1 MVSLVYVMY
10 VEKRNTWL
18 HAMCMVAVFSAY
30 IVDVE
35 RKRSA
40 ARGDG
45 EHGAAVLASETRG
58 GDISS
63 LFSAMSSMN
72 YIHGQ

>member
-1 MVSLVYVMY
+1 MYVM
-10 VEKRNTWL
+10 VVL
-18 HAMCMVAVFSAY
+18 SAY

-45 EHGAAVLASETRG
+45 EHGAAELASDTRA
-58 GDISS
+58 GDFNSLSS
-63 LFSAMSSMN
+63 DVSSMN
-72 YIHGQ
+72 YIQG